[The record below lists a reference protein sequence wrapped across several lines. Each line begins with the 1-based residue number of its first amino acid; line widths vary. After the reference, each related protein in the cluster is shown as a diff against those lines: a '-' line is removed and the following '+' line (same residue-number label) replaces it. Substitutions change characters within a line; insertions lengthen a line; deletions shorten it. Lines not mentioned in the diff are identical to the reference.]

1 MDGSR
6 MMKELTVQEPKIIY
20 TTPTIDFSNVSQLET
35 QLGQFLSRFD
45 GYQVT
50 RESLSSDKKTL
61 AELNKLAKSLE
72 DNRKDVKGQILIP
85 VKDFETAIKHLVGM
99 IDQVTANIKDG
110 IKFYEDK
117 AKQDRHN
124 QRYARMVQIAGDA
137 EVDPDLIEYNPR
149 WDNKTFNNQQFEEN
163 INFQID
169 RILNE
174 REHFEANKQVI
185 ESKARELLLPPQT
198 FIDSLSYK
206 ELPTVLKE
214 MDLAKQQID
223 QLSEESHKREEAKLA
238 AEKSNEVIKGNK
250 VIDKTNGEIKDEIRK
265 WKIAMVGTKTQ
276 LMSVKQFLVDNGI
289 EYEVIK

>member
-1 MDGSR
+1 

-169 RILNE
+169 RIINE

-223 QLSEESHKREEAKLA
+223 QLSEESRKREEAKLA

>member
-1 MDGSR
+1 
-6 MMKELTVQEPKIIY
+6 MMKELKVQEPKIIY
-20 TTPTIDFSNVSQLET
+20 TTPTIDFSNVNQLET

-61 AELNKLAKSLE
+61 TELNKLAKSLD
-72 DNRKDVKGQILIP
+72 DNRKDVKGEILIP
-85 VKDFETAIKHLVGM
+85 VKDFETAVKHLVGM

-110 IKFYEDK
+110 IQFYEDK
-117 AKQDRHN
+117 AKDDRHN
-124 QRYARMVQIAGDA
+124 QRYSRMVQIAGAA
-137 EVDPDLIEYNPR
+137 EVNPDLIEYNPK

-169 RILNE
+169 RIIKE
-174 REHFEANKQVI
+174 REHFETSKQVI
-185 ESKARELLLPPQT
+185 ENKARELLLPPQT

-206 ELPTVLKE
+206 ELPMVLKE
-214 MDLAKQQID
+214 MELAKQQID
-223 QLSEESHKREEAKLA
+223 QLNEESRKREEAKLA
-238 AEKSNEVIKGNK
+238 AEKSNEVIKGDK

-289 EYEVIK
+289 KYEVIQ